1 MHSAANLV
9 IGLYKG
15 LDEHIIPKR
24 KQGKRITVEKNSKK
38 VITVHK
44 DWSSSWIRTESFKC
58 EYEEEDLGDDASSIL
73 TLSEKESDKHSCS
86 GFG

>member
-1 MHSAANLV
+1 MHGVHAAVYLV
-9 IGLYKG
+9 IGLYEG

-38 VITVHK
+38 KVITVHK

-58 EYEEEDLGDDASSIL
+58 EYQEENLGDDVLSIL
-73 TLSEKESDKHSCS
+73 TII
-86 GFG
+86 G

>member
-1 MHSAANLV
+1 MCADCLVVHGVHAAAYLV

-38 VITVHK
+38 VITVHI
-44 DWSSSWIRTESFKC
+44 DWSSTGIRTESFKC
-58 EYEEEDLGDDASSIL
+58 EYEKE
-73 TLSEKESDKHSCS
+73 LS
-86 GFG
+86 

>member
-1 MHSAANLV
+1 MCIDCLVVHGVHAAAYLV

-44 DWSSSWIRTESFKC
+44 VWSSS
-58 EYEEEDLGDDASSIL
+58 
-73 TLSEKESDKHSCS
+73 
-86 GFG
+86 